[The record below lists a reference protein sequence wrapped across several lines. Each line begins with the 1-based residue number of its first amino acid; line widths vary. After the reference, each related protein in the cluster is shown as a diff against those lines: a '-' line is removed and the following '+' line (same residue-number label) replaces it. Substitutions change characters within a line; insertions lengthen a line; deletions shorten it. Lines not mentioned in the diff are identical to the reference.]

1 MTITLQ
7 PETERYLEDQAKKQG
22 LDNASQYV
30 ERLIQRDQNERDVPE
45 GDVPE
50 GETVDQYLDRIR
62 GSLKT
67 GLTTEQIMD
76 LTRSEV

>member
-30 ERLIQRDQNERDVPE
+30 ERLIQRDRTERDVT
-45 GDVPE
+45 D
-50 GETVDQYLDRIR
+50 GETARQWLDRIA
-62 GSLKT
+62 GTLKT
-67 GLTTEQIMD
+67 DLTTEEIMD